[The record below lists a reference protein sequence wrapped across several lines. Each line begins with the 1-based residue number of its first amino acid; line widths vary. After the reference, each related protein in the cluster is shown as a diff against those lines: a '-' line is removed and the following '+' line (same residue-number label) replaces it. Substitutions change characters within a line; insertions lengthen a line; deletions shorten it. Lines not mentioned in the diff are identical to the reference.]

1 MSKVITKLKPE
12 AIKPGLNVLVDWNG
26 SFEKAKVIRKL
37 RKNWLVR
44 IPDRDISHAGGV
56 DGKYS
61 IPPERLTL
69 DIVFNKEGRALL
81 ATPEDQKYFF
91 SKEHIDYC
99 KSLCVEDPGKIVN
112 EKGVRV

>member
-44 IPDRDISHAGGV
+44 IPIRDLSHAGGF
-56 DGKYS
+56 DGIYS
-61 IPPERLTL
+61 IPPQRLTL
-69 DIVFNKEGRALL
+69 DAVLTKEGRPLM
-81 ATPEDQKYFF
+81 ATKEDKQYAF
-91 SKEHIDYC
+91 SKEHVDYFN
-99 KSLCVEDPGKIVN
+99 SMTMREGSN
-112 EKGVRV
+112 E